1 MSSRI
6 LAMPNPARS
15 GLSEIK
21 HDGVVVVVG
30 ANGSGKSRLG
40 AWLENPMSAGPNGA
54 SPAFAGTADRRAYR
68 ISAQRVLAMP
78 DQVQRLD
85 AQRANSNL
93 LQGNEMASGPSRVQ
107 GDPVVGQLND
117 FGVLLG
123 ALYARRA
130 HLAAALWQQ
139 GQAGVSLSM
148 PPQADA
154 LTTLRTL
161 WEKIFPQR
169 ELLIEDHVV
178 LARQPGAQNN
188 YPASRLSDGER
199 VGFYLIGHA
208 LLAPE
213 NALIVIDE
221 PELHLHPSIHSLLW
235 DTLEAVRPD
244 ATFVYITH
252 DLSFAAGR
260 ANASIVVLYDY
271 EASSPVAGATGVYTG
286 PATAHAAGR
295 WDWGEAPNIEDLHAD
310 LVLKIMGARRQALFV
325 EGTAGSYDVRIFEM
339 LFPERYVV
347 PGGNCEQVE
356 KTVRGLRAH
365 PALHRVDAA
374 GIIDRD
380 DRSSALVDRLR
391 QNRIYPLPLAAV
403 ENLLVVPD
411 CLNAYMA
418 EACIPV
424 QERDARIADACD
436 RIRRSVSSRRAAL
449 IAERAQYEVRRKIR
463 AIKRQGDSLH
473 ALQQATTEAIAA
485 ADPVL
490 AYSLASIQID
500 SALNPSA
507 GLMEILR
514 TIRDKGIIGHV
525 AAALS
530 TDKRSYVE
538 AVTQLLA
545 SQEDLRRRLRELL
558 AFP

>member
-1 MSSRI
+1 MS
-6 LAMPNPARS
+6 
-15 GLSEIK
+15 
-21 HDGVVVVVG
+21 
-30 ANGSGKSRLG
+30 
-40 AWLENPMSAGPNGA
+40 
-54 SPAFAGTADRRAYR
+54 
-68 ISAQRVLAMP
+68 
-78 DQVQRLD
+78 
-85 AQRANSNL
+85 
-93 LQGNEMASGPSRVQ
+93 SGPSRVQ

-130 HLAAALWQQ
+130 QLAAALWQQ
-139 GQAGVSLSM
+139 SQAGVSL
-148 PPQADA
+148 PTQPQADA
-154 LTTLRTL
+154 LTILKNL
-161 WEKIFPQR
+161 WEKIFPER

-178 LARQPGAQNN
+178 LARQPRAQNT

-244 ATFVYITH
+244 ASFVYITH
-252 DLSFAAGR
+252 DLSFAASR
-260 ANASIVVLYDY
+260 VNASIVVLYDY
-271 EASSPVAGATGVYTG
+271 EASPPVSNTTGVYMG
-286 PATAHAAGR
+286 SASAHVAGR
-295 WDWGEAPNIEDLHAD
+295 WVWDEAPSIEDVHAD
-310 LVLKIMGARRQALFV
+310 LVLKVMGARRQALFV
-325 EGTAGSYDVRIFEM
+325 EGTAGSYDVRIFEI

-380 DRSSALVDRLR
+380 DRSSTLVDRLR
-391 QNRIYPLPLAAV
+391 KNCVYPLPVAAV

-411 CLNAYMA
+411 CLSAYMT
-418 EACIPV
+418 EVSIPV
-424 QERDARIADACD
+424 HERDARIADACD
-436 RIRRSVSSRRAAL
+436 RIRRSVSSSRAAL

-463 AIKRQGDSLH
+463 AIRREGDSLS
-473 ALQQATTEAIAA
+473 ALKQATTEAIAA

-490 AYSLASIQID
+490 AYSLATAQID
-500 SALNPSA
+500 SALDLSA
-507 GLMEILR
+507 GLMDILR
-514 TIRDKGIIGHV
+514 TIRDKGIVGHV
-525 AAALS
+525 AAAFS
-530 TDKRSYVE
+530 SDKDSYVE
-538 AVTQLLA
+538 TVTRLLA
-545 SQEDLRRRLRELL
+545 SQDDLRRRLRVLL
-558 AFP
+558 AIP